1 MCKIETFQKEE
12 KWKLG
17 VAAIATVAAL
27 SLTGCSNNSQSGS
40 SNNKNVTMWVHFS
53 NTDPEGKALQKNIND
68 FNKENKHGYKAK
80 VQYIPR
86 SGSGGGYEDK
96 VNAALNSG
104 SLPDVLTLDGPNTA
118 AYAHSKIIQPIGKY
132 ISNKGDILPSV
143 IKQGTYDKKLY
154 AVGYSESSVGFYY
167 NKKMFKEAGIKDSEI
182 ATLQHPWTWTQF
194 KDICKRLKNHF
205 HEPAINMNLNDHSEM
220 ALYSLAPFVW
230 SAGGSITNPAGTKAV
245 GYFNSK
251 QTTSAFQLIQDMVKD
266 GYTTISPKD
275 KGFET
280 GKYAM
285 MMTGTWEIQTLNNQY
300 KNLKW
305 GVMPYPVSPA
315 THKSVSPTGAWQY
328 AMSSAAKN
336 KKAAGALINFL
347 MSKKAMYRSNMK
359 TSGLPVR
366 KSVAKMMLPKV
377 NPQMRFFIKQNQTT
391 GHPRPVLVN
400 YPQVTRTFAD
410 TVQNVTLYKKNPNVQ
425 KVMNEQAKVIQKY
438 LEK

>member
-1 MCKIETFQKEE
+1 MK

-96 VNAALNSG
+96 INAALNSG
-104 SLPDVLTLDGPNTA
+104 SLPDVLTLDAPNTA
-118 AYAHSKIIQPIGKY
+118 AYAHSKIIQPIDKY
-132 ISNKGDILPSV
+132 ITNKDDILPTI
-143 IKQGTYDKKLY
+143 IKQGTYKGKLY
-154 AVGYSESSVGFYY
+154 AAGYSESSIGFYY

-285 MMTGTWEIQTLNNQY
+285 MMTGTWEVQTLQNQY
-300 KNLKW
+300 KNLQW

-315 THKSVSPTGAWQY
+315 THKEVSPTGSWQY

-347 MSKKAMYRSNMK
+347 MSKKCMYRSDMAN
-359 TSGLPVR
+359 TVLPAR
-366 KSVAKMMLPKV
+366 KSVSKMMMPNV
-377 NPQMRFFIKQNQTT
+377 NEQMRFFIKQNQTT
-391 GHPRPVLVN
+391 GHARPVLVN

>member
-1 MCKIETFQKEE
+1 MK

-96 VNAALNSG
+96 INAALNSG
-104 SLPDVLTLDGPNTA
+104 SLPDVLTLDSPNTA

-251 QTTSAFQLIQDMVKD
+251 QTTSAFQLIQDMVKA

-377 NPQMRFFIKQNQTT
+377 NPQIRFFIKQNQTT

-425 KVMNEQAKVIQKY
+425 RVMNSQAKVIQKY
-438 LEK
+438 LDK